1 MAAIQVPHWIR
12 AVFRQRPAEE
22 RARAVKERVYASF
35 TGLAIVTVLALDAAH
50 ASAVDSFLTLLA
62 GIVGISIAGFVAE
75 VIGYQIGHG
84 MLPDRTE
91 LLTMV
96 RIAAGAFGSASVAL
110 IALFAAW
117 TGWLSIDV
125 ALQISVGIYFITLAV
140 VALVAAHRTRLP
152 WRQQLVALIALIG
165 LGATVVLVLALAH
178 GH

>member
-1 MAAIQVPHWIR
+1 MAAIQVPLWIR

-35 TGLAIVTVLALDAAH
+35 TGLAIVTVLALNAR

-84 MLPDRTE
+84 KLPDRTE

-110 IALFAAW
+110 VALASAW
-117 TGWLSIDV
+117 IGWLPIET

-165 LGATVVLVLALAH
+165 LGATVVLVLSLAH